1 MKGGD
6 CMKRILWLSR
16 HTMTPDQY
24 KDLQRIYG
32 DITLTQWPYTLEDI
46 TQVDEQVAQSDVI
59 AAVLPTELLSQLVS
73 RAEGKPVI
81 CAKSNR
87 ILSTPSKSSGTPEPQ
102 VTFVHSAWQEIQ
114 SLELVLKTL

>member
-1 MKGGD
+1 
-6 CMKRILWLSR
+6 MKRILWLSR

-24 KDLQRIYG
+24 NDLQRIYG

-46 TQVDEQVAQSDVI
+46 SQVDEQVAQSDVI

-73 RAEGKPVI
+73 CAEGKPVI

-87 ILSTPSKSSGTPEPQ
+87 ILSVPSKFSRTPEPQ